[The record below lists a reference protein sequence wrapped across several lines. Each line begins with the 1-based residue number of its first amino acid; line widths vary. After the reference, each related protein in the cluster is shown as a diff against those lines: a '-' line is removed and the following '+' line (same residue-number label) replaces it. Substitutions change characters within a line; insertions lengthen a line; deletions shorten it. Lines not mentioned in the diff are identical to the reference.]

1 MRSHEYIGR
10 GSKQRG
16 HGRSIL
22 CSQFKVSAHGR
33 ALATEKFLETF
44 QRDEGLR
51 KYLSCLSGMRLVCH
65 CFPAQACHAD
75 CKISG
80 YRLMYPPAYDRE
92 KHRGTVP
99 SSDVLNRVA
108 QLRLDPDSDVGS
120 SPDEDCYY
128 PAGSDRVG
136 TGSHYKWDRAVRV
149 VMSAMTKYFHPLDA
163 GQWSTAAIQKT
174 HVGQASLR
182 STWISLALFEHQ
194 LCCRPSRWEGFLL
207 AVRA

>member
-1 MRSHEYIGR
+1 MNTSDVVRSNVGMAEAFYAASSR
-10 GSKQRG
+10 YQLMVALWPPRNSWKCFNEMKASGS
-16 HGRSIL
+16 
-22 CSQFKVSAHGR
+22 
-33 ALATEKFLETF
+33 T
-44 QRDEGLR
+44 
-51 KYLSCLSGMRLVCH
+51 
-65 CFPAQACHAD
+65 FPAFLACVWCVTAFRR
-75 CKISG
+75 KLVTQTAKS
-80 YRLMYPPAYDRE
+80 L
-92 KHRGTVP
+92 GTGSCILRPMTGKNTEEPFHPQTCSTVWR
-99 SSDVLNRVA
+99 SFDSTHSDA
-108 QLRLDPDSDVGS
+108 GS

-182 STWISLALFEHQ
+182 STWMSLALFEHQ
-194 LCCRPSRWEGFLL
+194 LCCRSRWEGFLL